1 MACLC
6 RRPTHAG
13 SWYSARRD
21 ELAGQLDLWLAEAT
35 PTCGAARAL
44 IAPHAGYAY
53 SGPTAA
59 WAYRHVVPD
68 GVRRVLLLGPSH
80 SAYLAGCA
88 VSGCDAYATPAGDIT
103 VDEAARAALL
113 ATGQFETMDLAV
125 DEREHSLELHLP
137 YIAHVMGRRP
147 CAAAVPR
154 IAPAARSL
162 GAIFRRRVPLR
173 RRRYTLV
180 PVMVGA
186 LNEEAEAR
194 CAAARQIRRRAK
206 SSARRVGSSGRFTHA
221 PLPVSQV
228 RRAARAVPH
237 RRVDPRRRLLRLC
250 TGAAASFTS
259 GPEPRTHLAGAPRRP
274 TLPPPP
280 PAAAAAASPPP
291 LRPPTLSTPVQSIG
305 ALDRQA
311 MALIE
316 KQDAPASRL
325 HAGAQHHLRR
335 RAHRRAAACSPPQ
348 RRRRRRLA
356 AAAAAARRRRR
367 RHSASSPV
375 RARAS
380 APRRRPPRLAAP
392 RRHPRRR
399 RAVPPSRSLIPARP
413 SASALRGYARSS
425 QCASRDDSSVSA
437 SAVVW
442 SAGGARLP
450 S

>member
-147 CAAAVPR
+147 CAAPPP
-154 IAPAARSL
+154 PAHRSGGALARPAL
-162 GAIFRRRVPLR
+162 FRRAVALR

-237 RRVDPRRRLLRLC
+237 RRVDPRRRLLRLLPL
-250 TGAAASFTS
+250 GPPLPLHEH
-259 GPEPRTHLAGAPRRP
+259 GPEPRTHLAGAP
-274 TLPPPP
+274 PPP
-280 PAAAAAASPPP
+280 
-291 LRPPTLSTPVQSIG
+291 
-305 ALDRQA
+305 D
-311 MALIE
+311 
-316 KQDAPASRL
+316 
-325 HAGAQHHLRR
+325 
-335 RAHRRAAACSPPQ
+335 
-348 RRRRRRLA
+348 

-367 RHSASSPV
+367 RLTPSTAT
-375 RARAS
+375 
-380 APRRRPPRLAAP
+380 PPTLST
-392 RRHPRRR
+392 
-399 RAVPPSRSLIPARP
+399 PPCSRSR
-413 SASALRGYARSS
+413 RSTAKRWLS
-425 QCASRDDSSVSA
+425 
-437 SAVVW
+437 
-442 SAGGARLP
+442 
-450 S
+450 

>member
-103 VDEAARAALL
+103 VDGAARAALL

-194 CAAARQIRRRAK
+194 CARARGNSGGAQNRRHDALALP
-206 SSARRVGSSGRFTHA
+206 SARNASHTLTPA
-221 PLPVSQV
+221 P
-228 RRAARAVPH
+228 
-237 RRVDPRRRLLRLC
+237 
-250 TGAAASFTS
+250 GN
-259 GPEPRTHLAGAPRRP
+259 LAGTARCSRR
-274 TLPPPP
+274 T
-280 PAAAAAASPPP
+280 
-291 LRPPTLSTPVQSIG
+291 
-305 ALDRQA
+305 
-311 MALIE
+311 
-316 KQDAPASRL
+316 
-325 HAGAQHHLRR
+325 
-335 RAHRRAAACSPPQ
+335 
-348 RRRRRRLA
+348 
-356 AAAAAARRRRR
+356 
-367 RHSASSPV
+367 
-375 RARAS
+375 
-380 APRRRPPRLAAP
+380 
-392 RRHPRRR
+392 
-399 RAVPPSRSLIPARP
+399 
-413 SASALRGYARSS
+413 
-425 QCASRDDSSVSA
+425 
-437 SAVVW
+437 
-442 SAGGARLP
+442 
-450 S
+450 

>member
-147 CAAAVPR
+147 CAAPPP
-154 IAPAARSL
+154 PAHRSGGALARPAL
-162 GAIFRRRVPLR
+162 FRRAVALR

-194 CAAARQIRRRAK
+194 CAAARQFRRRAK
-206 SSARRVGSSGRFTHA
+206 SSARRVGSS
-221 PLPVSQV
+221 
-228 RRAARAVPH
+228 
-237 RRVDPRRRLLRLC
+237 
-250 TGAAASFTS
+250 
-259 GPEPRTHLAGAPRRP
+259 
-274 TLPPPP
+274 
-280 PAAAAAASPPP
+280 
-291 LRPPTLSTPVQSIG
+291 
-305 ALDRQA
+305 
-311 MALIE
+311 
-316 KQDAPASRL
+316 
-325 HAGAQHHLRR
+325 
-335 RAHRRAAACSPPQ
+335 
-348 RRRRRRLA
+348 
-356 AAAAAARRRRR
+356 
-367 RHSASSPV
+367 V
-375 RARAS
+375 RAQRFAH
-380 APRRRPPRLAAP
+380 ADAAP
-392 RRHPRRR
+392 RDLAGTARCSRRT
-399 RAVPPSRSLIPARP
+399 
-413 SASALRGYARSS
+413 
-425 QCASRDDSSVSA
+425 
-437 SAVVW
+437 
-442 SAGGARLP
+442 
-450 S
+450 